1 MNPIENAK
9 TKCDG
14 CLEKNVHVL
23 MRMDTDGQKAC
34 PSALK
39 GSLRMASSQNVQVLR
54 RFLSMCLAKC
64 PSAPFNLDGYIMDD
78 NVKLLWL
85 PADRVAML
93 MNRSIKTVRR
103 MILEH
108 KYPSVK
114 RGVSIQGNRTQ
125 KLFMLCDQEL
135 IDLENEHCRK
145 LNLKPVYK
153 EYIDLPFNQDGVTSI
168 FITSYEPRSTGGK
181 HES

>member
-1 MNPIENAK
+1 MNPILNGK
-9 TKCDG
+9 NKCAG
-14 CLEKNVHVL
+14 CEEKNVHVL
-23 MRMDTDGQKAC
+23 QRVDTDGHKTC
-34 PSALK
+34 PSAFK
-39 GSLRMASSQNVQVLR
+39 TTLRMASSQNVQVLR
-54 RFLSMCLAKC
+54 SFMSMCLAKC

-78 NVKLLWL
+78 NVKLIWL

-93 MNRSIKTVRR
+93 MERSIKTVRR
-103 MILEH
+103 MILDQ

-114 RGVSIQGNRTQ
+114 RSVSIQGTRTQ

-145 LNLKPVYK
+145 LNLKPIYN
-153 EYIDLPFNQDGVTSI
+153 EYIDLNHNQVEFTSVFVI
-168 FITSYEPRSTGGK
+168 GYEPRGK

>member
-1 MNPIENAK
+1 MNSGLYETN
-9 TKCDG
+9 KCARCD
-14 CLEKNVHVL
+14 EKNVHVVQ
-23 MRMDTDGQKAC
+23 RMDTDGHKTC
-34 PSALK
+34 PSAFK
-39 GSLRMASSQNVQVLR
+39 TTLRMASSQNVQVLR
-54 RFLSMCLAKC
+54 SFMSMCLAKC

-78 NVKLLWL
+78 NVKLIWL

-93 MNRSIKTVRR
+93 MERSIKTVRR

-114 RGVSIQGNRTQ
+114 RSVSILGTRTQ

-135 IDLENEHCRK
+135 IDLENEHCRR
-145 LNLKPVYK
+145 LNLKPIYK
-153 EYIDLPFNQDGVTSI
+153 EYIDLPYSQDGVTSVFVI
-168 FITSYEPRSTGGK
+168 GYEPRGK

>member
-1 MNPIENAK
+1 MNPIKNAK
-9 TKCDG
+9 NKCAG
-14 CLEKNVHVL
+14 CDEKNVQVMQRL
-23 MRMDTDGQKAC
+23 DTLGHNSC
-34 PSALK
+34 PSAFK
-39 GSLRMASSQNVQVLR
+39 SSLRMASSQNVQVLR
-54 RFLSMCLAKC
+54 SFMSKCLGKC

-93 MNRSIKTVRR
+93 MDRSIKTVRR
-103 MILEH
+103 MITEH

-114 RGVSIQGNRTQ
+114 VSVSSQSTRTQ

>member
-1 MNPIENAK
+1 MNPIKNAK
-9 TKCDG
+9 NKCAG
-14 CLEKNVHVL
+14 CDEKNVQVMQRL
-23 MRMDTDGQKAC
+23 DTLGHESC
-34 PSALK
+34 PSAFK
-39 GSLRMASSQNVQVLR
+39 SSLRMASSQNVQVLR
-54 RFLSMCLAKC
+54 SFMSKCLGKC

-78 NVKLLWL
+78 NVKLIWL

-93 MNRSIKTVRR
+93 MERSIKTVRS
-103 MILEH
+103 MILDH

-114 RGVSIQGNRTQ
+114 RSVSIQGTRTQ

-153 EYIDLPFNQDGVTSI
+153 EYFDLPFSQNGVTSV
-168 FITSYEPRSTGGK
+168 FVTSYEPRNSGGK